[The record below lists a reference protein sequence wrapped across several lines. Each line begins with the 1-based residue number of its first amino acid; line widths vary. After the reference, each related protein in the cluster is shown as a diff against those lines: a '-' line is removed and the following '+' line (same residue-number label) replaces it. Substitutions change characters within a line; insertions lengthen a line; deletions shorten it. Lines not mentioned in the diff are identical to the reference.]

1 MREMQSLQNWHTLS
15 REEVESALQTHS
27 RGLSEDEV
35 QQRKQK
41 YGDNILKEIEPPNV
55 ILVLLHQFTSPLI
68 YILIIASLLTLYLGE
83 YIDSA
88 VIAAVILLN
97 AIIGFIQEY
106 KAEHS
111 VRSLMQLVSPHATV
125 RRNGQEI
132 DIESKDLVPGDVVLL
147 ESGMRVPADIRLYS
161 TTALQIDESLLTGE
175 SVPVAKNSQP
185 NEPNTPLAER
195 TCMAFTGSIVTT
207 GRGRGYVVSIG
218 KNTELG
224 TIAESMREEETPQT
238 PMQKRMVR
246 FAKIVAI
253 AVLLGSIAAFTIGYA
268 KGESIVDMFKLA
280 VALAVAA
287 VPEGL
292 PVVFTITLAL
302 GVNRMAKRNAIVRR
316 LPAVETLGSTNV
328 IGSDKTGTLTEN
340 KMTAQELWV
349 ADEIIT
355 FEKQVEVK
363 NEDTPLHLALLTGA
377 MTNEAQ
383 LEITDKGQ
391 VAHGDPTEVALLMS
405 AAMMGID
412 FKQARETHQRIAE
425 IPFEPDLQ
433 YSASIRQRKQEHWM
447 FVKGAPEKILE
458 MSTAILHHEGEK
470 DISKQHVL
478 DQAKSMASRGMRV
491 LGLAYRI
498 LPEKIEPDESP
509 PAPEQLTFL
518 GLIGMKD
525 PPREGVQQAID
536 GCKKAGMRVLMITG
550 DHAMTALAIGK
561 ELGITNNN
569 EKVLTGQD
577 IEKMTEQEL
586 IESVSDV
593 SIYARVTPE
602 HKYRIVKALQAKGQV
617 VAVTGDGVN
626 DAPALKAADI
636 GVAMGKSGTD
646 VAREAADIVLTDD
659 NFVSIYA
666 AVEEGRVTFD
676 NVRNATF
683 FLISTGAA
691 SIIAILTS
699 FLLGWPIPMLPAQL
713 LWMNLITNGL
723 QDVALAFEPGDKDI
737 LKRPPRDANEGII
750 SRILWERTV
759 IVGIL
764 MAVGMLYLFKW
775 ELDQT
780 ESLTRAQTV
789 ALTTMV
795 LFQNFHVGNSRSE
808 RKSVF
813 TLSPFSNPFLLIA
826 ALSALLVHASALY
839 LPWTQFVLRVEPIE
853 LAAWA
858 RIVLVALSVVVVVE
872 AHKFIRSKMQ

>member
-1 MREMQSLQNWHTLS
+1 M
-15 REEVESALQTHS
+15 ESMLQTHS

-41 YGDNILKEIEPPNV
+41 YGDNTLKEIEPPNV
-55 ILVLLHQFTSPLI
+55 FLVLLHQFTSPLI
-68 YILIIASLLTLYLGE
+68 YILIIAALLTLYLGE

-132 DIESKDLVPGDVVLL
+132 DIESRDLVPGDLVLL
-147 ESGMRVPADIRLYS
+147 ESGMRVPADIRLYA

-175 SVPVAKNSQP
+175 SIPVAKNSQP
-185 NEPNTPLAER
+185 NELNTPLAER

-224 TIAESMREEETPQT
+224 AIAEFMREGEAPQT
-238 PMQKRMVR
+238 PMQKRMLR

-253 AVLLGSIAAFTIGYA
+253 AVMFGSIAAFIIGYA
-268 KGESIVDMFKLA
+268 KGESIIDMFKLA

-287 VPEGL
+287 IPEGL
-292 PVVFTITLAL
+292 PIVFTITLAL

-349 ADEIIT
+349 ADETIT
-355 FEKQVEVK
+355 FEKQLEIK
-363 NEDTPLHLALLTGA
+363 NEDAPLHLALLTGVMA
-377 MTNEAQ
+377 NEAQ

-391 VAHGDPTEVALLMS
+391 EAHGDPTEVALLMS

-412 FKQARETHQRIAE
+412 FKQARETHKQIAE
-425 IPFEPDLQ
+425 IPFEPELQ
-433 YSASIRQRKQEHWM
+433 YSASIRQKKHEHWM
-447 FVKGAPEKILE
+447 FVKGAPEKILD
-458 MSTAILHHEGEK
+458 MSTAILHHEREK

-478 DQAKSMASRGMRV
+478 DQAQSMASRGMRV
-491 LGLAYRI
+491 LGLAYRV
-498 LPEKIEPDESP
+498 LPKNIEPDESP
-509 PAPEQLTFL
+509 PEPEHLTFL

-525 PPREGVQQAID
+525 PPREGVQQAIY

-561 ELGITNNN
+561 ELGITNHN

-577 IEKMTEQEL
+577 IEKMTDQEL
-586 IESVSDV
+586 IENVADV

-602 HKYRIVKALQAKGQV
+602 HKHRIVKALQKRGLV

-626 DAPALKAADI
+626 DAPALKAADV

-646 VAREAADIVLTDD
+646 VAREAADIVLADD

-691 SIIAILTS
+691 SIVAILAS
-699 FLLGWPIPMLPAQL
+699 FLLGWPLPMLPAQL
-713 LWMNLITNGL
+713 LWMNLVTNGL
-723 QDVALAFEPGDKDI
+723 QDVALAFEPGDKDV
-737 LKRPPRDANEGII
+737 LKRPPRDANEGMI

-780 ESLTRAQTV
+780 GSLTRAQTV

-813 TLSPFSNPFLLIA
+813 TLNPFANPFLLIA
-826 ALSALLVHASALY
+826 ALSALLIHASALY

-853 LAAWA
+853 FEAWT
-858 RIVLVALSVVVVVE
+858 RIVFVALSVIVLVE
-872 AHKFIRSKMQ
+872 IHKFIQSKIR

>member
-1 MREMQSLQNWHTLS
+1 M
-15 REEVESALQTHS
+15 ESTLQTHS
-27 RGLSEDEV
+27 RGLTEDEV
-35 QQRKQK
+35 WQRKQK

-55 ILVLLHQFTSPLI
+55 LLVFLHQFTSPLI
-68 YILIIASLLTLYLGE
+68 YILIIAALLTLYLGE

-106 KAEHS
+106 KAERS

-132 DIESKDLVPGDVVLL
+132 DIESRDLVPGDLVLL
-147 ESGMRVPADIRLYS
+147 ESGMRVPADIRLYA

-175 SVPVAKNSQP
+175 SVPVAKSSQP
-185 NEPNTPLAER
+185 NELNTPLAER

-224 TIAESMREEETPQT
+224 AIAESMREGEAPQT
-238 PMQKRMVR
+238 PMQKRMLR

-253 AVLLGSIAAFTIGYA
+253 TVLFGSIATFIIGYA

-355 FEKQVEVK
+355 FEKQLEVK
-363 NEDTPLHLALLTGA
+363 NEDTPVHLALLTGA
-377 MTNEAQ
+377 MTNEAH
-383 LEITDKGQ
+383 LEITDKGHE
-391 VAHGDPTEVALLMS
+391 AHGDPTEVALLMS

-412 FKQARETHQRIAE
+412 FKQARETHKRIAE

-433 YSASIRQRKQEHWM
+433 YSASIRQKKHEHWM
-447 FVKGAPEKILE
+447 FVKGAPEKILD
-458 MSTAILHHEGEK
+458 MSKTILHHEGEK

-478 DQAKSMASRGMRV
+478 DQAQSMASRGMRV
-491 LGLAYRI
+491 LGLAYRV
-498 LPEKIEPDESP
+498 LPENIEPDESP
-509 PAPEQLTFL
+509 PTPEHLTFL

-525 PPREGVQQAID
+525 PPREGVQEAID

-569 EKVLTGQD
+569 ENVLTGQD

-586 IESVSDV
+586 IEKVSDV

-602 HKYRIVKALQAKGQV
+602 HKYRIVKSLQAKGQV

-646 VAREAADIVLTDD
+646 VAREAADIVLADD

-699 FLLGWPIPMLPAQL
+699 FLLGWPLPMLPAQL
-713 LWMNLITNGL
+713 LWMNLVTNGL
-723 QDVALAFEPGDKDI
+723 QDVALAFELGDKDV

-764 MAVGMLYLFKW
+764 MAVGMLSLFKW

-780 ESLTRAQTV
+780 GSLARAQTV
-789 ALTTMV
+789 ALTAMV

-808 RKSVF
+808 RKSIF

-826 ALSALLVHASALY
+826 ALSALLIHASALY

-853 LAAWA
+853 FKAWT
-858 RIVLVALSVVVVVE
+858 RIVFVALSVIVLVE
-872 AHKFIRSKMQ
+872 THKFIRSKIR